1 MTEKKQTPIAIVGL
15 SCLFPGSS
23 ELTGFWQDILLGR
36 DRLTRVPAD
45 RWLVEDY
52 YDPDPKAPDKIYVD
66 KGGFL
71 DDVDFDPMKWGVP
84 PSIVPATDSTQLLA
98 LVVAERTLRDAF
110 DDAALAELRDTTSVI
125 LGVTSAQKLLGEM
138 NSRLQRPVWVKALR
152 EMGLP
157 EGQVEEACDRIVSHY
172 ADWQESTFPGILG
185 NVVAG
190 RIANRLDLG
199 GTNCVTDAACASTFS
214 ALKMG
219 VDELA
224 LHHSDVVLCGG
235 ADTMNDPFMFECFAK
250 TTALSLTGD
259 CRPFSDRADG
269 TMLGEGVGMVA
280 LMRLED
286 AEARGVPVYAVIR
299 GVGSSSDGRSKSV
312 YAPVPEGQA
321 KALRRAYDRAGY
333 GPETVELIEAHG
345 TGTIAGD
352 AAEFEGLRQVFGDAK
367 DAAPNGGVRWCALG
381 SVKSQVG
388 HTKAAA
394 GAAGLIKAAL
404 AVRHGVLPPTI
415 KVDAPNPGM
424 DLEGGPFYLNT
435 PSSSTAARPWI
446 RGGDHPRRASVSS
459 FGFGGS
465 NFHVAIEEYAGPR
478 PPRLAS
484 AGPELVT
491 LSGDPKALLAE
502 IDALL
507 PGVKQPGML
516 RWLAWDSQRRF
527 RPDAA
532 ARLTIVA
539 SDEEDL
545 AGKLEMARP
554 IVQRGEPF
562 TAPGGV
568 CFATGEAAGDV
579 AFLFPGQGSQHL
591 GMGAPLA
598 LRFEA
603 ARAVWDRAAGSG
615 LHDVVF
621 PRPRFG
627 PNDDEDRLR
636 ATENAQPALGL
647 TSLSF
652 LEVLRAL
659 GLRAAMH
666 GGHSFG
672 EVSALHAAGVFGEE
686 DFLRVARERGRLM
699 AEAAASTDGAMLAL
713 SAEIAEVRALV
724 EARGLEVT
732 VANHNHP
739 TQVVLSGTR
748 EAIEAAEAAAKEA
761 RLRGRRLDVATAFH
775 SPVVGAS
782 RAPFAAFLSEV
793 ALGEAS
799 APIYANATAE
809 VYGDVRE
816 TLADQIAQPVRF
828 VEQIEAMHA
837 AGARVFVEVGAG
849 SVLTGLVSR
858 ILKGKPHRA
867 VALDRKGASDLGAFF
882 AGLGQL
888 AAAGV
893 RLELPALWQDER
905 VPVDPR
911 AVERPRM
918 TLSVGGANVGKPY
931 PPAGG
936 ASALPPPNPAPSPR
950 ASSPGASSGAPVEP
964 PRSSAPSAPTISQEA
979 LQVFLETQRQ
989 AAEAHATYQRSVA
1002 DAHAAFLRSNEA
1014 AMNALARMLG
1024 GAPLEA
1030 SVQTLPT
1037 APVPVAASEPVPQQ
1051 PAAPPPAAPQ
1061 PVARHDG
1068 APSRDLNALMLEV
1081 VAQKTGYPADML
1093 RPSMELEADLGVD
1106 SIKRVEILAAL
1117 RERAPELPELD
1128 PAKLGKLRTLAEIT
1142 EVLQAGLGAAPAA
1155 PVTTTAPPRDL
1166 SALMLEVV
1174 AQKTGYP
1181 ADMLR
1186 PSMELE
1192 ADLGVD
1198 SIKRVEILAA
1208 LRERAPELPEL
1219 DPAMLGKLRTLAEIT
1234 QVLQAEVGAAPTE
1247 SSPASPPASPERDL
1261 SALMLEVVAQKTG
1274 YPADMLRP
1282 SMELEA
1288 DLGVDSI
1295 KRVEILAALRERA
1308 PELPELDPAKLG
1320 KLRTLAEITQV
1331 LEGAAPTAPPAP
1343 NTSQPI
1349 ATAPR
1354 RFAIEWLDAPAP
1366 GLAPP
1371 GLFAGPVGVFGDPA
1385 LVEALRAHGLDAR
1398 ADEPCRALVHVG
1410 EDPAEAFRF
1419 ARTHATR
1426 CDLLIF
1432 VSRRDHGAAGLART
1446 VQLEHPDLVARSITG
1461 DVDPARVADE
1471 IVSGGVLREVRLDAA
1486 RRVPRVVR
1494 APEPRASACV
1504 MPPVVVA
1511 SGGGRGVTAACLI
1524 TLAEEVGGRYLLLGR
1539 TALAEEDESTG
1550 AVPDAELENALM
1562 ARARARGETPTPRAL
1577 RGEARR
1583 LRAAREV
1590 RATLDAI
1597 HAAGGEARYAAADV
1611 GAPETIRAALEDAR
1625 AAFGPFTMVVHG
1637 AGVLADKHLVDKS
1650 DDDFARV
1657 YGTKVDGARALLD
1670 ALSDDPIASVMLFGS
1685 VAARFGNVGQSDY
1698 AMANAALDALALE
1711 ERARRPDAR
1720 VRCIAWGPWAGGMV
1734 TPALA
1739 AHFAEKGI
1747 PLIDLAEGAHAFVR
1761 EARGEVAEPP
1771 LVVLGAPLARSSEHA
1786 ARFSF
1791 RVSRHT
1797 HPELLDHAVKDVPVL
1812 PVVLVL
1818 EHFARAAKAL
1828 RPDLAMARCRDV
1840 KVLRGVP
1847 LTRFDEGH
1855 VFEIALKLLS
1865 NGHGATYSAELSSQD
1880 GVHYRAQLDLVAELP
1895 MGSTPRPAP
1904 ADMSARPGPLYGG
1917 CLFHGARF
1925 QVIRAL
1931 DGVGE
1936 GGAAGT
1942 LVGTPAVGWLE
1953 RAWQVDPALLDGGLQ
1968 LAVLWTERR
1977 LGGDALPTGLEALHV
1992 YRPGPIDGEV
2002 RALVHGHDAASGRA
2016 RCDVTFVGEDG
2027 SPLAE
2032 LRGVETHVLP
2042 R

>member
-71 DDVDFDPMKWGVP
+71 DVVDFDPMKWGVP

-424 DLEGGPFYLNT
+424 DLEGGPFYLST
-435 PSSSTAARPWI
+435 PSWSTAARPWI

-579 AFLFPGQGSQHL
+579 AFLYPGQGSQHL

-627 PNDDEDRLR
+627 PSDDEDRLR

-761 RLRGRRLDVATAFH
+761 RLRARRLDVATAFH

-782 RAPFAAFLSEV
+782 RAPFAAFLADV

-799 APIYANATAE
+799 APVYANATAD

-837 AGARVFVEVGAG
+837 AGGRVFVEVGAG

-893 RLELPALWQDER
+893 PLDLPALWQDER

-950 ASSPGASSGAPVEP
+950 ASSPRASSPRASSQAPVEP

-1014 AMNALARMLG
+1014 AMNALARMIG
-1024 GAPLEA
+1024 DAPVEA
-1030 SVQTLPT
+1030 TVAVQPT

-1068 APSRDLNALMLEV
+1068 APSRDLN
-1081 VAQKTGYPADML
+1081 
-1093 RPSMELEADLGVD
+1093 
-1106 SIKRVEILAAL
+1106 
-1117 RERAPELPELD
+1117 
-1128 PAKLGKLRTLAEIT
+1128 
-1142 EVLQAGLGAAPAA
+1142 
-1155 PVTTTAPPRDL
+1155 
-1166 SALMLEVV
+1166 ALMLEVV

-1320 KLRTLAEITQV
+1320 KLRTLEEITRV
-1331 LEGAAPTAPPAP
+1331 LEGAAPSAPPAP

-1371 GLFAGPVGVFGDPA
+1371 GLFAGPVGVFGDPG

-1539 TALAEEDESTG
+1539 TALAEEDESTR

-1577 RGEARR
+1577 RDEARR

-1977 LGGDALPTGLEALHV
+1977 LGGDALPTGLDALHV

>member
-71 DDVDFDPMKWGVP
+71 GDVDFDPMKWGVP

-424 DLEGGPFYLNT
+424 DLEGGPFYLST

-507 PGVKQPGML
+507 PDAKQPGML

-782 RAPFAAFLSEV
+782 RAPFAAFLADV
-793 ALGEAS
+793 ALGEGS
-799 APIYANATAE
+799 APVYANATAE

-893 RLELPALWQDER
+893 PLDLPALWQDER

-950 ASSPGASSGAPVEP
+950 ASSPRASSPRASWQAPVEP
-964 PRSSAPSAPTISQEA
+964 PRSSAPSVPTISQEA

-1014 AMNALARMLG
+1014 AMNALARMIG
-1024 GAPLEA
+1024 DAPVEA
-1030 SVQTLPT
+1030 TVAVQPS
-1037 APVPVAASEPVPQQ
+1037 AAVPVAAPPQPVSQQAVPQHAASQHPAPQQ
-1051 PAAPPPAAPQ
+1051 PVVRQ
-1061 PVARHDG
+1061 PVSPRDVR
-1068 APSRDLNALMLEV
+1068 PSRDLNALMLEV

-1219 DPAMLGKLRTLAEIT
+1219 DPA
-1234 QVLQAEVGAAPTE
+1234 
-1247 SSPASPPASPERDL
+1247 
-1261 SALMLEVVAQKTG
+1261 
-1274 YPADMLRP
+1274 
-1282 SMELEA
+1282 
-1288 DLGVDSI
+1288 
-1295 KRVEILAALRERA
+1295 
-1308 PELPELDPAKLG
+1308 KLG

-1331 LEGAAPTAPPAP
+1331 LEGAAPTEPPAA
-1343 NTSQPI
+1343 NTSEPI

-1371 GLFAGPVGVFGDPA
+1371 GLFAGPVGVFGDPG

-1539 TALAEEDESTG
+1539 TALAEEDESTR

-1577 RGEARR
+1577 RDEARR

-1977 LGGDALPTGLEALHV
+1977 LGGDALPTGLDALHV

>member
-23 ELTGFWQDILLGR
+23 ELAGFWQDILLGR

-71 DDVDFDPMKWGVP
+71 GDVDFDPMKWGVP

-367 DAAPNGGVRWCALG
+367 EAAPNGGVRWCALG

-424 DLEGGPFYLNT
+424 DLEGGPLYLNT
-435 PSSSTAARPWI
+435 PTSSTAARPWI

-527 RPDAA
+527 RSDAA
-532 ARLTIVA
+532 ARLTVVA

-545 AGKLEMARP
+545 ASKLEMARP

-579 AFLFPGQGSQHL
+579 AFLYPGQGSQHL

-713 SAEIAEVRALV
+713 SAEIAEVCALV
-724 EARGLEVT
+724 EARGLDVT

-782 RAPFAAFLSEV
+782 RAPFAAFLADV

-799 APIYANATAE
+799 APVYANATAE

-893 RLELPALWQDER
+893 PLDLPALWQDER

-950 ASSPGASSGAPVEP
+950 ASSPRASSPRASSQAPVEP

-1014 AMNALARMLG
+1014 AMNALARMIG
-1024 GAPLEA
+1024 DAPVEA
-1030 SVQTLPT
+1030 TVAVQPS
-1037 APVPVAASEPVPQQ
+1037 AAVPVAAP
-1051 PAAPPPAAPQ
+1051 PQ
-1061 PVARHDG
+1061 PVSQQAVPQHAASQHAASQQPVVRQPVSPQDVLR
-1068 APSRDLNALMLEV
+1068 PSRDLNALMLEV

-1128 PAKLGKLRTLAEIT
+1128 PAKLGKLRTLE
-1142 EVLQAGLGAAPAA
+1142 
-1155 PVTTTAPPRDL
+1155 
-1166 SALMLEVV
+1166 
-1174 AQKTGYP
+1174 
-1181 ADMLR
+1181 
-1186 PSMELE
+1186 
-1192 ADLGVD
+1192 
-1198 SIKRVEILAA
+1198 
-1208 LRERAPELPEL
+1208 
-1219 DPAMLGKLRTLAEIT
+1219 
-1234 QVLQAEVGAAPTE
+1234 
-1247 SSPASPPASPERDL
+1247 
-1261 SALMLEVVAQKTG
+1261 
-1274 YPADMLRP
+1274 
-1282 SMELEA
+1282 
-1288 DLGVDSI
+1288 
-1295 KRVEILAALRERA
+1295 
-1308 PELPELDPAKLG
+1308 
-1320 KLRTLAEITQV
+1320 EITQV
-1331 LEGAAPTAPPAP
+1331 LEGAAPTAPPAA
-1343 NTSQPI
+1343 NVSQPI

-1371 GLFAGPVGVFGDPA
+1371 GLFAGPVGVFGDPG

-1539 TALAEEDESTG
+1539 TALAEEDESTR

-1577 RGEARR
+1577 RDEARR

-1797 HPELLDHAVKDVPVL
+1797 HPELLDPAVKVVPVL
-1812 PVVLVL
+1812 PVGRGLGHVG
-1818 EHFARAAKAL
+1818 RAA
-1828 RPDLAMARCRDV
+1828 
-1840 KVLRGVP
+1840 
-1847 LTRFDEGH
+1847 
-1855 VFEIALKLLS
+1855 
-1865 NGHGATYSAELSSQD
+1865 
-1880 GVHYRAQLDLVAELP
+1880 
-1895 MGSTPRPAP
+1895 
-1904 ADMSARPGPLYGG
+1904 
-1917 CLFHGARF
+1917 
-1925 QVIRAL
+1925 
-1931 DGVGE
+1931 
-1936 GGAAGT
+1936 
-1942 LVGTPAVGWLE
+1942 
-1953 RAWQVDPALLDGGLQ
+1953 
-1968 LAVLWTERR
+1968 
-1977 LGGDALPTGLEALHV
+1977 
-1992 YRPGPIDGEV
+1992 
-2002 RALVHGHDAASGRA
+2002 
-2016 RCDVTFVGEDG
+2016 
-2027 SPLAE
+2027 
-2032 LRGVETHVLP
+2032 
-2042 R
+2042 